1 MDFLNPAGLYA
12 LTLLPLLLI
21 PYLVRRRRRIV
32 FSSLLLLREFSVGP
46 SSRSWA
52 RLRLPLLFFLQLI
65 FLTLLVLGLGDPV
78 LTLGSPEKVAVIL
91 DNSASMQT
99 VEGKKSRFEVA
110 KEQAQELLGSL
121 TPDARVNLFLTVPGL
136 DPIGTNLDPEKA
148 LGLMEPLNP
157 YDLGEPRGEYE
168 QFLSRLYKESDYD
181 RIVFFTD
188 YRVREPVGP
197 MEVISVGEPQGNV
210 AITSF
215 AVTRSFAS
223 DRLQATVE
231 VTSFDSKGRKV
242 KLSLKGDG
250 KTLSSK
256 TATVA
261 PRKTATVYFEGF
273 PYRSYYEAR
282 LQIRDALS
290 LDNVRYAVLPASKG
304 LSVLGVSPKRKAL
317 RSLRGIPGLRVTV
330 ISPDAYRGNGGEGKR
345 LEIFHYSAP
354 QVLPENDA
362 LFVLPPKGN
371 PLVSLRG
378 PLSAPTIT
386 DWRDPHPL
394 TRYVNFALFRPS
406 YARPVVPPLLAKKII
421 GSPEGPLAVVVRR
434 QGSRYLVLGFDPFPY
449 LAQANLPMSIFTLN
463 LLSWFFEG
471 SGDSI
476 TATGEP
482 LGLGSNEGGTLV
494 GPRGQRLS
502 IGEGTDVFSLTFFQ
516 GIYRMEQ
523 EGTEKVRAVNFD
535 DVSESDLSHVT
546 PLNLKRV
553 LGDPTIRPTSLS
565 LWPYLVLVA
574 ILLLFLEWFL
584 NPTVTQSRF
593 SMAQNLKERRP

>member
-1 MDFLNPAGLYA
+1 
-12 LTLLPLLLI
+12 
-21 PYLVRRRRRIV
+21 
-32 FSSLLLLREFSVGP
+32 
-46 SSRSWA
+46 
-52 RLRLPLLFFLQLI
+52 
-65 FLTLLVLGLGDPV
+65 V

-121 TPDARVNLFLTVPGL
+121 TPDARVNLFLTVPRL
-136 DPIGTNLDPEKA
+136 DPIGTNLNPGEA

-157 YDLGEPRGEYE
+157 YDLGEPQGEYE
-168 QFLSRLYKESDYD
+168 QFLSRLSKESSYD

-188 YRVREPVGP
+188 YRVRESVGST
-197 MEVISVGEPQGNV
+197 EVISVGEPQGNV

-215 AVTRSFAS
+215 TLTRSFAS

-261 PRKTATVYFEGF
+261 PGKTATVFFEGF
-273 PYRSYYEAR
+273 PYRPYYEAR

-290 LDNVRYAVLPASKG
+290 LDNVRYAVLPSSKG
-304 LSVLGVSPKRKAL
+304 LSVLGVSPKREAL
-317 RSLRGIPGLRVTV
+317 RSLRGIPGLKLKV

-354 QVLPENDA
+354 LVLPKNDA

-371 PLVSLRG
+371 PLVSLGG
-378 PLSAPTIT
+378 PLSAPTVT

-421 GSPEGPLAVVVRR
+421 EGPEGPLAVVVRR

-463 LLSWFFEG
+463 LLSWFFEA

-482 LGLGSNEGGTLV
+482 LSLGSNKGGTLV
-494 GPRGQRLS
+494 GPRGQRLN

-516 GIYRMEQ
+516 GIYRMDQ
-523 EGTEKVRAVNFD
+523 GGDEKVLAVNFD
-535 DVSESDLSHVT
+535 DVSESDLSHVAT
-546 PLNLKRV
+546 LNLKRV
-553 LGDPTIRPTSLS
+553 AGEPAIRSTTVS
-565 LWPYLVLVA
+565 LWPYLILVS

-584 NPTVTQSRF
+584 NPTATQSRF
-593 SMAQNLKERRP
+593 SMAQNLKEPRP